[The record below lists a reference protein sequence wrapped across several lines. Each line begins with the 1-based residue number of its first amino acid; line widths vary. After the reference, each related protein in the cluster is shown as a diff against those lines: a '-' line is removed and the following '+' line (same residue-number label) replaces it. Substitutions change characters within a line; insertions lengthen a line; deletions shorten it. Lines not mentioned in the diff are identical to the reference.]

1 MTGRGAYIYYL
12 YIYIYKY
19 YNIRVAFS
27 QSRARARGV
36 NELGPGGVLFHFRP
50 AERATERRT
59 EEGYTRKK
67 RLIAHCD
74 SKNNNTITGGRV
86 GLSGEGHVKT
96 LYAYRYIL

>member
-1 MTGRGAYIYYL
+1 MYVYIL
-12 YIYIYKY
+12 QYI
-19 YNIRVAFS
+19 RFAFS

-50 AERATERRT
+50 AERATERSDDGAE

-74 SKNNNTITGGRV
+74 SKNNNNTITGGRV
-86 GLSGEGHVKT
+86 GLSGEGHVKR
-96 LYAYRYIL
+96 LYTHTHGRVRII